1 MRKGSLQPELN
12 GAVVGCRQFVGR
24 RHQGAGERNA
34 YRKAADAC
42 HDILRQHRLV
52 VVKTQPIAQA
62 QQPSQPV
69 IVDLMPLDHLRL
81 RLPARIEA
89 VQRVKH
95 QVGVIT
101 SLTVEGYD
109 RVEHDEIQ
117 ARRDDQRLGRRRS
130 ADAWRGQRRSGPDAR
145 LQQIPSAHWRFLP
158 LRSVRWQ
165 SSMPVSMTSFPD
177 GLLFSL
183 ALFRGR
189 LSCESISAFKD
200 YHIEY
205 DY

>member
-12 GAVVGCRQFVGR
+12 GAVVGRRQFVGR

-95 QVGVIT
+95 QIGVIT
-101 SLTVEGYD
+101 SLTVEGDD
-109 RVEHDEIQ
+109 RVEHDEISAGRETNVLAAAAPPIRGAASAATLAPAALSSSLLCMTLSLP
-117 ARRDDQRLGRRRS
+117 ARTAVPVAPTRIHCRNWTRPPSTGVFG
-130 ADAWRGQRRSGPDAR
+130 AAYGTAR
-145 LQQIPSAHWRFLP
+145 
-158 LRSVRWQ
+158 
-165 SSMPVSMTSFPD
+165 
-177 GLLFSL
+177 
-183 ALFRGR
+183 
-189 LSCESISAFKD
+189 
-200 YHIEY
+200 
-205 DY
+205 